1 MAKSGSPRL
10 PWTAYHMRSTGV
22 FVTDTHWVLNVL
34 PWSVLTLLDRLV
46 RFCRSEKKMSPFLS
60 NANSVS
66 PPPWKHVSG
75 FPRPTWPG
83 IIWKLLP
90 WSSDCQMKL
99 CAVEE
104 PFGTLEYQRSLPSMA
119 MSGSKPERCWSTTT
133 SCEKRRAGPAAVEAW
148 APTASALAD
157 NASTPAEAIMA
168 AERRVKVGS
177 EKFGRVTTFND
188 RSSRRERLFLPGGS
202 SARTT

>member
-10 PWTAYHMRSTGV
+10 PWTAYHIRSTGELG
-22 FVTDTHWVLNVL
+22 TETHWVWNVA

-60 NANSVS
+60 SANSVS
-66 PPPWKHVSG
+66 PPPCGQVSG

-90 WSSDCQMKL
+90 WSREVQMKL
-99 CAVEE
+99 CAVDE
-104 PFGTLEYQRSLPSMA
+104 PFGTLEYHRSAWSMA

-133 SCEKRRAGPAAVEAW
+133 SCENRSPEAGGFATCVALVGVAAS
-148 APTASALAD
+148 APTTIAPAE
-157 NASTPAEAIMA
+157 STPAQA
-168 AERRVKVGS
+168 
-177 EKFGRVTTFND
+177 
-188 RSSRRERLFLPGGS
+188 
-202 SARTT
+202 SARATVGRGTVPPSESGRHKT